1 MKIAAI
7 LPHLSKFG
15 GVRRFLEIG
24 NAMIEKGHEYTIFAR
39 RDRSCRWFDY
49 RGEIRGWKNIQADR
63 ILIGDPPCF
72 EILPYVKGR
81 IYVYVIAAGKY
92 TPMYQ
97 EVYGK
102 YPFILNNRKFKKDF
116 PHSSLAEGGVNL
128 HHFKPKSES
137 NTSSDVRVL
146 YIPGRK
152 RQKGGST
159 IIHALRGIKGVTL
172 VPLGGLG
179 EEALAKAYRSGDFY
193 VSWEGP
199 GGWCNMAAEALASG
213 LTVVTNGANCEPFI
227 KRTIVVRDLRGF
239 FSNPKNR
246 QIRKSCSMKD
256 FSWEAVSD
264 KLLEIFAKSYSS
276 ARVHRAH
283 ARPAQAYPAQ
293 APSAY
298 VRPAHVHQPH
308 VHKSHVDHHH
318 HRR

>member
-1 MKIAAI
+1 
-7 LPHLSKFG
+7 
-15 GVRRFLEIG
+15 
-24 NAMIEKGHEYTIFAR
+24 
-39 RDRSCRWFDY
+39 
-49 RGEIRGWKNIQADR
+49 
-63 ILIGDPPCF
+63 
-72 EILPYVKGR
+72 
-81 IYVYVIAAGKY
+81 
-92 TPMYQ
+92 
-97 EVYGK
+97 
-102 YPFILNNRKFKKDF
+102 
-116 PHSSLAEGGVNL
+116 
-128 HHFKPKSES
+128 
-137 NTSSDVRVL
+137 
-146 YIPGRK
+146 
-152 RQKGGST
+152 
-159 IIHALRGIKGVTL
+159 
-172 VPLGGLG
+172 
-179 EEALAKAYRSGDFY
+179 
-193 VSWEGP
+193 
-199 GGWCNMAAEALASG
+199 MAAEALASG

-246 QIRKSCSMKD
+246 QIRKSYSMKD